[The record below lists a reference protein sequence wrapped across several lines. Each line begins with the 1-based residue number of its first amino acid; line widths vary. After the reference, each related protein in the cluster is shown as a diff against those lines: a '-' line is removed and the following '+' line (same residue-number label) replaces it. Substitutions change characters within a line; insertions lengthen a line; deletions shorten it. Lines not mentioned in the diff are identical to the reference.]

1 MRVVEGILAKMIN
14 EGIVHAE
21 DGYYRVVKEKLE
33 TVALSRYLGVKKNDK
48 SMEAI
53 VEKTEEMNI
62 ETEEAVRSNK
72 RGREDQED
80 YGTYDEG
87 RRQSK
92 RIKKSKVTNDYYY
105 Y

>member
-1 MRVVEGILAKMIN
+1 MIN
-14 EGIVHAE
+14 LW
-21 DGYYRVVKEKLE
+21 RLLWKK
-33 TVALSRYLGVKKNDK
+33 TV
-48 SMEAI
+48 
-53 VEKTEEMNI
+53 EMNI

-92 RIKKSKVTNDYYY
+92 RIKRSKVTNDVILAK
-105 Y
+105 